1 MLSIVS
7 PSANIAPAAMLFMFD
22 NATNKNIFLYF
33 SSQSSHLRSL
43 LIGETVKLNLL
54 ITYLRSPSVSAQRM
68 MHPTSLNKNTSHSYS
83 QKL

>member
-43 LIGETVKLNLL
+43 LIGETVKLNLSIKSTIQSL
-54 ITYLRSPSVSAQRM
+54 CSKPSLGR
-68 MHPTSLNKNTSHSYS
+68 
-83 QKL
+83 